1 MAQTIL
7 GPVENIKSIKQEH
20 LKAFIKEHYTA
31 PRMVLAAAGGIDHA
45 ELVKL
50 AEQAF
55 GGLSSADNKKPVP
68 TPRFVG
74 SEVRLRNDDA
84 NDAHIAFAVEGASW
98 SSPDYFPL
106 MVTQFVLGSWDR
118 SLGGGRNLASKLA
131 QNIAQY
137 NLCSSYSTFNT
148 CYADT
153 GLFGFYIVSDEK
165 TRLSDLMYQF
175 QNDWVRVCVNVTD
188 AEVANAKNQLKAAF
202 LMQLDG
208 TTPTCEDIGRQL
220 LTYGRRLSPFEISAR
235 IDAIDAATVR
245 RVAYKYLY
253 DKDPAIVAYG
263 PIEGFPDYNRVATAT
278 SWLRV

>member
-1 MAQTIL
+1 MTQTQEVVFDHLNGTAFQGNSLSQTIL

-74 SEVRLRNDDA
+74 SEVRLRNDESA
-84 NDAHIAFAVEGASW
+84 SAHIAFSVEGPSW
-98 SSPDYFPL
+98 ISPDYFPM

-131 QNIAQY
+131 QSVAQY
-137 NLCSSYSTFNT
+137 NLCSSYTTFNT
-148 CYADT
+148 CYQDT

-165 TRLSDLMYQF
+165 SRLSDLMFQF
-175 QNDWVRVCVNVTD
+175 QNDWVRVCVNVT
-188 AEVANAKNQLKAAF
+188 EVCFISLRQWRTTLNTFFFFFF
-202 LMQLDG
+202 LTSRLRSRG
-208 TTPTCEDIGRQL
+208 PRTSS
-220 LTYGRRLSPFEISAR
+220 RRPS
-235 IDAIDAATVR
+235 
-245 RVAYKYLY
+245 
-253 DKDPAIVAYG
+253 
-263 PIEGFPDYNRVATAT
+263 
-278 SWLRV
+278 